1 MSSGRTASRQG
12 LRDTHSAPSPSPA
25 GRLGPPHCRLPPGVS
40 ALSRSLFGVQGSRC
54 SPLCFPGPQLRTGKE
69 WFSTELCTFQA
80 SRIISQER
88 GSEFGGSAGAHSDH
102 SAPTRPWATLIK
114 RGDAF
119 QATHGPRAFYLGV
132 GGVTRPGLLGTIP
145 VLALRV
151 QSREKPSTPD
161 KLGWPVTF

>member
-1 MSSGRTASRQG
+1 MTPTPPPPPVRPAASGHRTASYRRG
-12 LRDTHSAPSPSPA
+12 
-25 GRLGPPHCRLPPGVS
+25 CRLLADPSLGFKGAAVHRCAFLDHSSELEKNGFLQSSVP
-40 ALSRSLFGVQGSRC
+40 SR
-54 SPLCFPGPQLRTGKE
+54 PLESFHKK
-69 WFSTELCTFQA
+69 
-80 SRIISQER
+80 R
-88 GSEFGGSAGAHSDH
+88 GSEFSGSAGAHSDH